1 MPSNTEYLV
10 PTKSSSVTF
19 NMEDNFYCFVER
31 LLTKAVSQSFQGRS
45 EGGAGTPW
53 SVPPYVSFSFPV
65 FFFLNR
71 WSQWSYCLSILFS
84 YVNSRGIFTQSHE
97 RQGTVSF
104 AVIKSLVLLSMCRW
118 HCTLLMDLQSKS
130 SA

>member
-1 MPSNTEYLV
+1 MPSSTEYWV
-10 PTKSSSVTF
+10 PYKKLLCGF
-19 NMEDNFYCFVER
+19 NMEDSFYCFVES

-53 SVPPYVSFSFPV
+53 SMPPYVSFSFPV
-65 FFFLNR
+65 FFFLNC
-71 WSQWSYCLSILFS
+71 WFQWSYCLSILFS
-84 YVNSRGIFTQSHE
+84 YVNSGGIFTKSHE

-104 AVIKSLVLLSMCRW
+104 AVIKSLVFLSVCRW
-118 HCTLLMDLQSKS
+118 HCTLLMDLQSNS

>member
-1 MPSNTEYLV
+1 MPSNSEYLV
-10 PTKSSSVTF
+10 PTKRSSVTF

-31 LLTKAVSQSFQGRS
+31 LLTKAKSFQGRS
-45 EGGAGTPW
+45 EGGAGMPW
-53 SVPPYVSFSFPV
+53 SMLPYVSLSFPV

-104 AVIKSLVLLSMCRW
+104 AVIKSLVLLSVCRW
-118 HCTLLMDLQSKS
+118 HCTLLMDLQSNS